1 MRSPLFLMFLSQIR
15 FPILFTIRNTL
26 DVQHDSFMSY
36 IKLMCTLKCMIFVT
50 VNIINLDL
58 PLYRLHDLKKEDLK
72 S

>member
-15 FPILFTIRNTL
+15 FLILFTIHNIL
-26 DVQHDSFMSY
+26 DVQYDSFMSY
-36 IKLMCTLKCMIFVT
+36 IKLMCTYKYMIFVT